1 MLRQRP
7 NFRREAPFRS
17 PAKTSRRAAEALRK
31 SVRDMPANHANPR
44 E

>member
-17 PAKTSRRAAEALRK
+17 LAKTSRRDAEAQGK
-31 SVRDMPANHANPR
+31 SVRDIPANHANPR